1 VELTNS
7 NKTEQLSL
15 KNWTVK
21 LPQNTERLH
30 SVEYSITILETFSER
45 TNSQPHAKTETEISE
60 SSPSACKSD
69 LPRNL
74 QQMELCTTGTLLP
87 RTKSRRNQIY

>member
-30 SVEYSITILETFSER
+30 SVEYSITIFETFSER
-45 TNSQPHAKTETEISE
+45 TKFS
-60 SSPSACKSD
+60 
-69 LPRNL
+69 
-74 QQMELCTTGTLLP
+74 TTC
-87 RTKSRRNQIY
+87 